1 MFVSYVCIILFMDI
15 PVEVKKEK
23 DYKKIIIP
31 IIILL
36 VIIAG
41 IFWFFN
47 RKTVNEFSGNLVSIE
62 GQEMVVSGVYLG
74 DEIDDSIQEPRNVRV
89 VITNE
94 TKIERISF
102 NVPDTD
108 ETFNP
113 SELPK
118 EVSIINLDTLKDDTE
133 SNTLGFLITS
143 KKNIY
148 NKSRFEAEMISYFL
162 PVFSDF

>member
-1 MFVSYVCIILFMDI
+1 MDI

-143 KKNIY
+143 KKKN
-148 NKSRFEAEMISYFL
+148 NR
-162 PVFSDF
+162 